1 MNAQTNALNWFEIP
15 VTDMPRAKHFYQ
27 TICSI
32 HMEETNMMSMDMAM
46 FPYDP
51 GNGKLSGAL
60 VKSPYHT
67 PSQEGTLV
75 YLNAHPDLS
84 DVLGKVEEAGGKVV
98 MPKTKISD
106 DVGYMAMFLDT
117 EGNRVALHSQ
127 H

>member
-1 MNAQTNALNWFEIP
+1 MNKDTNALNWFEIP
-15 VTDMPRAKHFYQ
+15 VTDMGRAKHFYQ
-27 TICSI
+27 VICSI
-32 HMEETNMMSMDMAM
+32 HIEESNMMSMDMAM

-51 GNGKLSGAL
+51 GSGKLSGAL

-75 YLNAHPDLS
+75 YLNGNPDLAPI
-84 DVLGKVEEAGGKVV
+84 LEKVEGEGGKIL